1 MSTDGDQQ
9 PSAATRPRA
18 KRPAFPRLNLRV
30 GSSGL
35 AALTSAAV
43 LLPLYLATAAPD
55 MTFWDAPEFM
65 TAAHTLGI
73 PHPPGTPL
81 WVLTAKV
88 SALAFA
94 SRGPARAV
102 TLLSVIATVLACA
115 LAARLVVRWL
125 HGRSAILTALVAAV
139 SAGTMTSV
147 WANATETEVY
157 AMSLLLAV
165 AMISAGDWA
174 GQPHVSDD
182 QRQRGR
188 ALLAFLVG
196 MTVPL
201 HLSAMVALP
210 AAVALGIHAPRVR
223 VRDVLIWL
231 ALALLGFSAV
241 AVLPIRAHHAP
252 ELNVGNPVDLKSL
265 YAVLTRAQ
273 YAVAGLWPR
282 RAPLWI
288 QFGNL
293 FEYADWQVAFGVR
306 PTVGPSWVRTPFTVL
321 WGVLGLLGLR
331 HLWRAE
337 KRVGRGVAV
346 LLTCA
351 TAGVVVW
358 LNLRAGPSFGDGYLE
373 RGAIHEARERD
384 YFFALGFWTW
394 GLLSGIGI
402 AASASL
408 LTARLSRTF
417 STAARAAM
425 LAVGAIPLVANATV
439 MDRSHEPLS
448 LIPRTLARA
457 LLESVPHLGVLVVA
471 GDNDTYPLL
480 FLQQVEHLREDVTIV
495 TTPLLGASWH
505 RAALERRGV
514 IDMDHAKNWYGDV
527 EALNA
532 VGAYTLAKKRP
543 LRVSV
548 YLSKSE
554 RNRLRPSSGWV
565 LQGVVYAPS
574 TDIAPGTV
582 GLDLQALARAR
593 GEMPPSF
600 LKPFD
605 DYEGA
610 ATMMQRLLSC
620 TQVMTLDNPLLAG
633 PCNGG

>member
-1 MSTDGDQQ
+1 MNAEGGRSSQATGQ
-9 PSAATRPRA
+9 PSARR
-18 KRPAFPRLNLRV
+18 RSFPRINLRV
-30 GSSGL
+30 GSSAL
-35 AALTSAAV
+35 AAITSAAV

-81 WVLTAKV
+81 WVVTAK
-88 SALAFA
+88 STALAFA

-102 TLLSVIATVLACA
+102 TMLSVLATVLACA
-115 LAARLVVRWL
+115 LGARLVARWL
-125 HGRSAILTALVAAV
+125 HGRSATLAALVAAV
-139 SAGTMTSV
+139 GAGTMTSV

-165 AMISAGDWA
+165 AMLTAGDLA
-174 GQPHVSDD
+174 GQASVSND
-182 QRQRGR
+182 RRRRGR

-196 MTVPL
+196 LAVPL
-201 HLSAMVALP
+201 HLSALVALP
-210 AAVALGIHAPRVR
+210 AAVALSIHPPRVR
-223 VRDVLIWL
+223 AREALVWI
-231 ALALLGFSAV
+231 ALAALGFSAV
-241 AVLPIRAHHAP
+241 AILPIRAHFAP

-293 FEYADWQVAFGVR
+293 FEYADWQVALGLR
-306 PTVGPSWVRTPFTVL
+306 PTVGPSWIRTPITVL
-321 WGVLGLLGLR
+321 WGVLGMLGLR
-331 HLWRAE
+331 QLWRAE
-337 KRVGRGVAV
+337 KRVGRAVAV
-346 LLTCA
+346 LLVCA

-358 LNLRAGPSFGDGYLE
+358 LNLRAGPSFGDGFLE

-394 GLLSGIGI
+394 GLLAGVGI
-402 AASASL
+402 ASSANL
-408 LTARLSRTF
+408 LTAKLPRTL
-417 STAARAAM
+417 STAMRAAL
-425 LAVGAIPLVANATV
+425 LAVGAIPLIANATV
-439 MDRSHEPLS
+439 MDRTHEPLA
-448 LIPRTLARA
+448 LIPRMLGRT
-457 LLESVPHLGVLVVA
+457 LLESVPPLGVLVVA
-471 GDNDTYPLL
+471 GDNDTYPLM
-480 FLQQVEHLREDVTIV
+480 FLQQVEHLREDVTVV
-495 TTPLLGASWH
+495 TTPLLGAGWH

-514 IDMDHAKNWYGDV
+514 LDMDHAKNWYGDV
-527 EALNA
+527 AALNA

-554 RNRLRPSSGWV
+554 RNQLRPGSGWL
-565 LQGVVYAPS
+565 LQGVVYAP
-574 TDIAPGTV
+574 TTEIAAGTV
-582 GLDLQALARAR
+582 GLDLPALARAR

-600 LKPFD
+600 LKAFD
-605 DYEGA
+605 DFDGA
-610 ATMMQRLLSC
+610 PSLMQRLLRC
-620 TQVMTLDNPLLAG
+620 TQVTTMNDPLLAG